1 MYHAS
6 QHPVIWLGLYR
17 DLEGTLSACDTC
29 NLNAKLNP
37 KLPPRPI
44 ADPEYPFQMI
54 SLEYFNIKGKQWLVL
69 VDRYSGW
76 FGLRYL
82 AWSCQRGW
90 KRQFPPQWREFPP
103 LGRPQ
108 T

>member
-1 MYHAS
+1 MYHAA

-54 SLEYFNIKGKQWLVL
+54 
-69 VDRYSGW
+69 
-76 FGLRYL
+76 
-82 AWSCQRGW
+82 
-90 KRQFPPQWREFPP
+90 
-103 LGRPQ
+103 
-108 T
+108 